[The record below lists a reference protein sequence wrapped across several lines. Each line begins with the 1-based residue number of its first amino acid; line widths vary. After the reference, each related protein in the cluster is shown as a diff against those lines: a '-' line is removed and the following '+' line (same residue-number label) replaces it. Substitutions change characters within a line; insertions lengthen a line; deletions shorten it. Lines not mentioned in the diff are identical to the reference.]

1 MSFAAILGLLPV
13 VFQLALKIMDVLIK
27 TPAEKVEDV
36 LRSFNALIVEVQEGL
51 DHAKKTDGD
60 TSKLEDAI
68 NRRLRR

>member
-1 MSFAAILGLLPV
+1 
-13 VFQLALKIMDVLIK
+13 MDVLIK

-68 NRRLRR
+68 NSRIRRR